1 MKNRHDM
8 TFRKSGGLMV
18 LYKEKLC
25 DHIKFLSSDSNFVIW
40 FEISSS
46 YTKLDAEI
54 VIGSVYIPPENTKY
68 SSPDAFREIE
78 TDILKFSTKCKYMCL
93 NGDFNSRTSTDADF
107 IPTDGNDISD
117 ILNLPEIAEND
128 TYKFE
133 IYNIPI
139 ARNNK
144 DKTKNNYG
152 KLLLDLC
159 KFTNMYIIN
168 GRIGENMAGERTSK
182 NAAVV
187 DYFIGSLD
195 FINIISNS
203 KVLDFSCLYSDIH
216 SPIDIDVDINKC
228 TCEYGSVPINS
239 MSGEKIKKWDINKKE
254 DFILNL
260 DREKISELEN
270 YLEETKSFPA
280 DSNIINKAVENITNI
295 FVTSAKKTFGTLKNK
310 SKNENTPQSTRS
322 QDEKPWFNID
332 CRIARKNARKYRR
345 KYKLNKSIVNQEYKK
360 RSERQYKNTMNRN
373 IKKYRKNVRNDMK
386 NMKTT
391 NSKEYW
397 KILNGGSRK
406 KQPNISI
413 EKLYDF
419 FKNLNQGN
427 IEEEQELNH
436 EEIERNIENNLLN
449 EMITPDE
456 IIKNI
461 KNLKN
466 NKASGDDLI
475 INEFFNRYRKMWCE
489 CQ

>member
-1 MKNRHDM
+1 MIKDKLFIEGNIYKPEIKKQSPGEQKTEQSTSLSGTPPTDNRKSQKRARHGLNVCGIKKRLQYPEFIELINRYDIICLQESKTDNCDEIFVPGYISKMKNRHDM

-54 VIGSVYIPPENTKY
+54 AIGSVYIPPENTKY

-78 TDILKFSTKCKYMCL
+78 TDILKFSTKYKYVCL

-117 ILNLPEIAEND
+117 ILNLPEITEND

-168 GRIGENMAGERTSK
+168 GRIGENMTGERTSK

-216 SPIDIDVDINKC
+216 SPIYIDVDINKC

-254 DFILNL
+254 DFIINL
-260 DREKISELEN
+260 DREKISELQS
-270 YLEETKSFPA
+270 YLEETKSCPT
-280 DSNIINKAVENITNI
+280 DSNIFINKAVETITNI
-295 FVTSAKKTFGTLKNK
+295 FVTSAKKTFGTSKNK

-332 CRIARKNARKYRR
+332 LG
-345 KYKLNKSIVNQEYKK
+345 KLSISP
-360 RSERQYKNTMNRN
+360 SEPEDN
-373 IKKYRKNVRNDMK
+373 
-386 NMKTT
+386 
-391 NSKEYW
+391 
-397 KILNGGSRK
+397 
-406 KQPNISI
+406 
-413 EKLYDF
+413 
-419 FKNLNQGN
+419 
-427 IEEEQELNH
+427 
-436 EEIERNIENNLLN
+436 
-449 EMITPDE
+449 
-456 IIKNI
+456 
-461 KNLKN
+461 
-466 NKASGDDLI
+466 
-475 INEFFNRYRKMWCE
+475 
-489 CQ
+489 